1 MIVMLIS
8 DADDTERKAIL
19 HHARNKAAV
28 YSEEKWAWIQCRS
41 PQEVEAYVKAREHFD
56 LACVDL
62 TMPHVIS
69 ILPKIRRI
77 CPDVYLILV
86 ADSAISPLVYMK
98 PSIHAESLLLKPL
111 TERELSSIMDEAMSA
126 YAARFAAPDEE
137 KVFVAESKGSRTLIE
152 FDRICYF
159 EAREKK
165 VFVNTGRYEFGFTDT
180 IDRLSENLKDTF
192 LRVHRSFLV
201 NRSKIR
207 QVFLS
212 QNLVILADGSEVPLS
227 RSYKPAVRNY
237 LEGRQKYEQTGK
249 DLDAVL

>member
-8 DADDTERKAIL
+8 DADETERKAIL
-19 HHARNKAAV
+19 FHAKNKAAM
-28 YSEEKWAWIQCRS
+28 YSDEKWAWIQCRS
-41 PQEVEAYVKAREHFD
+41 PEEVESCVKAREHFD

-62 TMPHVIS
+62 TMPQVLAC
-69 ILPKIRRI
+69 LPEIRRI

-86 ADSAISPLVYMK
+86 ADSGISPLVYMK

-111 TERELSSIMDEAMSA
+111 TENELSSTMDEAVSA
-126 YAARFAAPDEE
+126 YAARFADPDEE

-152 FDRICYF
+152 FDRIRYF

-165 VFVNTGRYEFGFTDT
+165 VFANTGRNEFGFSDT
-180 IDRLSENLKDTF
+180 IDRLSEKLEDTF

-212 QNLVILADGSEVPLS
+212 QNLVILTDGTEVPLS
-227 RSYKPAVRNY
+227 RSYKPAIRNY
-237 LEGRQKYEQTGK
+237 LEGRREYEQTGK
-249 DLDAVL
+249 DLDSVL